1 MPVKKT
7 TGAAKAAPEAKK
19 EDPVEVIES
28 APKKRTVDP
37 STSVIVRNGFRG
49 ILVYTSPRTGE
60 TYTWDNFGDEQEMEL
75 RELMNVKASNK
86 AFFANN
92 WFLFDKENE
101 WVIDELKVG
110 QYYKNSISYDEFD
123 NLFSMESGELR
134 DTLSKLSSGQKTAVA
149 MRARELVDSG
159 KIDSLKVIHA
169 IEDTLGIKLSGE

>member
-60 TYTWDNFGDEQEMEL
+60 TYTW
-75 RELMNVKASNK
+75 ELMNVKASNK

>member
-1 MPVKKT
+1 MPAKKT
-7 TGAAKAAPEAKK
+7 TGAVKSAPEAKK
-19 EDPVEVIES
+19 EEPVATVDT

-49 ILVYTSPRTGE
+49 VLVYTSPRTGE
-60 TYTWDNFGDEQEMEL
+60 TYTWDAFGDEQEMEL

-86 AFFANN
+86 AFFENN

-101 WVIDELKVG
+101 WAIDELKVR
-110 QYYKNSISYDEFD
+110 QYYKNSIGYDEFD
-123 NLFSMESGELR
+123 ALFSMESGELR
-134 DTLSKLSSGQKTAVA
+134 ATLSKLSSGQKTAVA
-149 MRARELVDSG
+149 MRARELVDEG